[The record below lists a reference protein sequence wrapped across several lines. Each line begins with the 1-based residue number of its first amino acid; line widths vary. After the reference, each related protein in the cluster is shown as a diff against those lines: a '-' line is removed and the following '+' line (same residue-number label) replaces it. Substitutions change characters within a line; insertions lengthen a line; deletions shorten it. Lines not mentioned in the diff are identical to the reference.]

1 MVDGCT
7 PKCRYHN
14 ETGRIEEDEIKEEY
28 NKLVESYRQKN
39 SIIDLPSES
48 ELFKLAKISFFLD
61 QNNRCR
67 CRSMLGY

>member
-39 SIIDLPSES
+39 SIIDPPSEMS
-48 ELFKLAKISFFLD
+48 YS
-61 QNNRCR
+61 
-67 CRSMLGY
+67 S